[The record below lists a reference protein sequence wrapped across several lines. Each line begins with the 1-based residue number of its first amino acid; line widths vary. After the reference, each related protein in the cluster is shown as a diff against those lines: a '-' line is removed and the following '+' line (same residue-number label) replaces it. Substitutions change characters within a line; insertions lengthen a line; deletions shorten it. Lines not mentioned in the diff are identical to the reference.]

1 MKSSQNKFIELL
13 PHTET
18 YKNSYFYTT
27 VKDWNALP
35 SKIVNIK
42 SADRLKLSY
51 LSISVSQ

>member
-42 SADRLKLSY
+42 SVDRLKISY